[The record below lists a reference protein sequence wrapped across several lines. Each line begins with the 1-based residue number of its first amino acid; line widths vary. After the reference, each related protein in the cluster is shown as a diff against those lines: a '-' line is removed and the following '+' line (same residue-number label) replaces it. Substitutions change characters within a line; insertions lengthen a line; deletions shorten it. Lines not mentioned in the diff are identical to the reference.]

1 MKELI
6 FHLTDYETMTFFV
19 SYFVLLSLSLSVSFY
34 IVDMYDFS

>member
-19 SYFVLLSLSLSVSFY
+19 SYFVLLSLSLSFY
-34 IVDMYDFS
+34 IVDTYDFS